1 MWFCGGERLTIKK
14 GPGACVAAILVMVPD
29 WEEGVK
35 GRK

>member
-1 MWFCGGERLTIKK
+1 MVLWRRKTNNKK

-29 WEEGVK
+29 WEEGVE